1 MSVVVLDDSSM
12 PAAFRSADTASLAG
26 QGDTIRQVQWALRLG
41 ILAAAGGI
49 TSWRVGAAKL
59 DVLAGLAGV
68 AFVASLFFTLKLGAD
83 RAEERWYR
91 GRAIAESIKTLA
103 WRYAVGGD
111 PFASSLDA
119 LDADRLF
126 VDRVD
131 EVVKKADQLQL
142 APVVG
147 EQITAAMRELRG
159 QTLADRRES
168 YCIGR
173 VDDQMHWYANKAAA
187 NGDSARRWSRA
198 AAASNVI
205 GILGSGARFL
215 GWVEF
220 DILGIAAAAA
230 GSATAW
236 VQLKQHRILASSY
249 ALASQELSL
258 VRERLAGVAD
268 EDAWSLEMSDA
279 EDAISREHTMWLAR
293 HGHS

>member
-1 MSVVVLDDSSM
+1 MLDELSL
-12 PAAFRSADTASLAG
+12 PAAFRSANEASRAG
-26 QGDTIRQVQWALRLG
+26 QGDTICQVQWALRLG

-59 DVLAGLAGV
+59 DVLAGLAVV
-68 AFVASLFFTLKLGAD
+68 AFAASLFFTLKVGAD
-83 RAEERWYR
+83 RAEERWSR

-103 WRYAVGGD
+103 WRYAAAGD

-119 LDADRLF
+119 RDADRLF
-126 VDRVD
+126 VDRVE
-131 EVVKKADQLQL
+131 EVVKQADELQL

-147 EQITAAMRELRG
+147 DQITPAMRELRA
-159 QTLADRRES
+159 QTLAVRLES
-168 YCIGR
+168 YCTGR
-173 VDDQMHWYANKAAA
+173 VDDQMRWYARKAKE
-187 NGDSARRWSRA
+187 NGNGARRWGLVT
-198 AAASNVI
+198 AASNVI
-205 GILGSGARFL
+205 GIVGSVARFL
-215 GWVEF
+215 GWIEF
-220 DILGIAAAAA
+220 DILGIGAAAA

-258 VRERLAGVAD
+258 VREKLSGITD
-268 EDAWSLEMSDA
+268 EAEWSLAMSDA